1 MNFKISLKFMF
12 LKNWKYL
19 VFSEREGEVVSLR
32 DELLKA
38 GLVSADKAK
47 KLDSDGRKQ
56 DHQRKKNQA
65 LAAEEAARQAKTR
78 RQAEAE
84 AAHKREQDR
93 RLNLEREAEKKQRE
107 LIARARQLIDGH
119 RLNDPQAEIPYNF
132 QDGRTIRSIRVTAS
146 QRKALAMGR
155 LAVVYSNRGE
165 FDFSLVSRET
175 ALKLAEFMPE
185 RVVLLHPESGDDDAE
200 DEWGDW

>member
-1 MNFKISLKFMF
+1 M
-12 LKNWKYL
+12 
-19 VFSEREGEVVSLR
+19 SLR

-65 LAAEEAARQAKTR
+65 LAVEDAARQAEAR

-84 AAHKREQDR
+84 AARKREQDR

-107 LIARARQLIDGH
+107 LVARARQLIDSH
-119 RLNDPQAEIPYNF
+119 RLNDSEAEILYNF
-132 QDGRTIRSIRVTAS
+132 LDSDGRWIRAIRVTPA

-155 LAVVYSNRGE
+155 LAIVRGDRNE
-165 FDFSLVSRET
+165 FDFALIPRET

-185 RVVLLHPESGDDDAE
+185 RILLLHPESSGDE
-200 DEWGDW
+200 TEEE

>member
-1 MNFKISLKFMF
+1 M
-12 LKNWKYL
+12 
-19 VFSEREGEVVSLR
+19 SLR

-65 LAAEEAARQAKTR
+65 LAEADAARQVEAR

-84 AAHKREQDR
+84 AARKREQDR

-107 LIARARQLIDGH
+107 LVARARQLIDSH
-119 RLNDPQAEIPYNF
+119 RLNDPEAEILYNF
-132 QDGRTIRSIRVTAS
+132 LDSDGRWIRAIRVTSA

-155 LAVVYSNRGE
+155 LAILRGDRHE
-165 FDFSLVSRET
+165 FDFPLAPRET
-175 ALKLAEFMPE
+175 AMKLREFAPN
-185 RVVLLHPESGDDDAE
+185 RVMVLHPESDGFEAEE
-200 DEWGDW
+200 DENLP

>member
-1 MNFKISLKFMF
+1 M
-12 LKNWKYL
+12 
-19 VFSEREGEVVSLR
+19 SLR

-65 LAAEEAARQAKTR
+65 LAAEEAARQAEAR

-84 AAHKREQDR
+84 AARKREQDR
-93 RLNLEREAEKKQRE
+93 QLNQRREVEKKQRE
-107 LIARARQLIDGH
+107 LVARARQLIDVH
-119 RLNDPQAEIPYNF
+119 RLNDPKAEIFYNF
-132 QDGRTIRSIRVTAS
+132 LDSDGHWIRAIRVTPS

-155 LAVVYSNRGE
+155 LAILRGDRDE
-165 FDFSLVSRET
+165 FDFPLAPRET
-175 ALKLAEFMPE
+175 ALKLAEFAPD
-185 RVVLLHPESGDDDAE
+185 RVMVLHPESDGAEAGEEESEERNDAIPSQ
-200 DEWGDW
+200 

>member
-1 MNFKISLKFMF
+1 M
-12 LKNWKYL
+12 
-19 VFSEREGEVVSLR
+19 SLR

-47 KLDSDGRKQ
+47 KLDSDGRKH

-65 LAAEEAARQAKTR
+65 LAAEDAARQAEAR

-84 AAHKREQDR
+84 AARKREQDR

-107 LIARARQLIDGH
+107 WVARARQLIDSH
-119 RLNDPQAEIPYNF
+119 RLNDSEAEILYNF
-132 QDGRTIRSIRVTAS
+132 LDSDGRWIRAIRVTPA

-155 LAVVYSNRGE
+155 LAIVRGNRNE
-165 FDFSLVSRET
+165 FDFALIPRET
-175 ALKLAEFMPE
+175 ALKLAEFVAE
-185 RVVLLHPESGDDDAE
+185 RVLLLHPESSGDETE
-200 DEWGDW
+200 DE